1 MHEAPPPTPA
11 SPPASSAVP
20 AEPLSHG
27 LKQRHLTMLG
37 LGGVI
42 GAGLFVGSG
51 AGIAVAGPA
60 IVVSYLIAGALAM
73 LVMRMLGEMSA
84 AMPASG
90 SFSVHAERALG
101 RWAGFSVGWLYWFLL
116 VVVLAVEA
124 TAAAQIAHGW
134 VPGIEPWAWVLLFM
148 VVFTAANLT
157 AVKNFGEFEFW
168 FASLKVGAIV
178 VFLVLGVLA
187 VLGLLPDTDPVGM
200 ANLTGQGGFL
210 PNGWGGVVSGVLTV
224 VFAFGG
230 LEVVTIAAAETDDPA
245 RAVGRAVRSAVVRIL
260 FFYVGSM
267 LVIVTVLP
275 WTAQQAGL
283 SPYVKVLDA
292 IGVPSAGQIMNIVVF
307 VALLSALNA
316 NLYGSS
322 RMVFSL
328 AERGEAPRGLLKVSG
343 GGSREATG
351 AGSRE
356 TTGAGSRETT
366 GGGSRETTGG
376 GSRETTGG
384 GSRVTTGGVPRR
396 AVLASVA
403 FGFVSVLLNLL
414 WPDTVFLYML
424 NSVGAVLLF
433 VWALI
438 AASQLRLR
446 ARLEQEAPEALS
458 LRMWCF
464 PYLTWVTLAGLAG
477 VLLLMLTDEAARPQ
491 VLWSAGATALV
502 LLVAVGRQW
511 RERRGSAVADR

>member
-1 MHEAPPPTPA
+1 MHDAPPTH
-11 SPPASSAVP
+11 PPVP
-20 AEPLSHG
+20 PEPLAQG

-60 IVVSYLIAGALAM
+60 VVVSYLIAGALAM

-134 VPGIEPWAWVLLFM
+134 VPAVDQWLWVLLFM
-148 VVFTAANLT
+148 VVFTVANLT

-168 FASLKVGAIV
+168 FAALKVGAIV

-187 VLGLLPDTDPVGM
+187 VLGVLPDTRPVGLT
-200 ANLTGQGGFL
+200 NLTGQGGFL
-210 PNGWGGVVSGVLTV
+210 PNGWDGVVSGVLTV

-283 SPYVKVLDA
+283 SPYVKVLDS

-322 RMVFSL
+322 RMIFSL
-328 AERGEAPRGLLKVSG
+328 AERGEAPRGLLRVSG
-343 GGSREATG
+343 GQG
-351 AGSRE
+351 
-356 TTGAGSRETT
+356 
-366 GGGSRETTGG
+366 
-376 GSRETTGG
+376 
-384 GSRVTTGGVPRR
+384 GGVPRR

-403 FGFVSVLLNLL
+403 FGFVSVLLNLK
-414 WPDTVFLYML
+414 WPDSVFLYML

-433 VWALI
+433 VWGLI

-446 ARLEQEAPEALS
+446 RRLEREAPGALT

-464 PYLTWVTLAGLAG
+464 PYLTWVTLAGLLA
-477 VLLLMLTDEAARPQ
+477 VLLLMLTDDVARPQ
-491 VLWSAGATALV
+491 VLWSAGATGLV
-502 LLVAVGRQW
+502 LLVAVV
-511 RERRGSAVADR
+511 RELRSR

>member
-1 MHEAPPPTPA
+1 MHPA
-11 SPPASSAVP
+11 N
-20 AEPLSHG
+20 AEPLAHG

-51 AGIAVAGPA
+51 AGIAVAGPG

-124 TAAAQIAHGW
+124 TAAAQIANGW
-134 VPGIEPWAWVLLFM
+134 VPGIAQWAWVLIFM
-148 VVFTAANLT
+148 VVFTCANLT

-168 FASLKVGAIV
+168 FAGLKVGAIV
-178 VFLVLGVLA
+178 LFLGLGVLA
-187 VLGLLPDTDPVGM
+187 IFGVLPETGPVGFS
-200 ANLTGQGGFL
+200 NLTGQGGFL
-210 PNGWGGVVSGVLTV
+210 PNAWEGVVSGVLTV

-230 LEVVTIAAAETDDPA
+230 LEVVTIAAAETEDPA
-245 RAVGRAVRSAVVRIL
+245 RNVARAVRAAVWRIL

-283 SPYVKVLDA
+283 SPYVTVLDA
-292 IGVPSAGQIMNIVVF
+292 IGVPSAGQIMNVVVF

-328 AERGEAPRGLLKVSG
+328 AERGEAPQGLLKVSG
-343 GGSREATG
+343 GGD
-351 AGSRE
+351 
-356 TTGAGSRETT
+356 
-366 GGGSRETTGG
+366 GGGGAA
-376 GSRETTGG
+376 
-384 GSRVTTGGVPRR
+384 GGVPRR

-403 FGFVSVLLNLL
+403 FGFVSVLLNLM

-424 NSVGAVLLF
+424 NAVGAVLLF
-433 VWALI
+433 VWGLI

-446 ARLEQEAPEALS
+446 RRIEREAPETLT
-458 LRMWCF
+458 LKMWGF
-464 PYLTWVTLAGLAG
+464 PWLTWVTLATLGG
-477 VLLLMLTDEAARPQ
+477 VLLLMLTDDAARPQ
-491 VLWSAGATALV
+491 VLWSGAATGAVLV
-502 LLVAVGRQW
+502 VAVV
-511 RERRGSAVADR
+511 RELRARRV

>member
-1 MHEAPPPTPA
+1 MHEAPPTPA
-11 SPPASSAVP
+11 APP
-20 AEPLSHG
+20 AEPLAHG

-73 LVMRMLGEMSA
+73 LVMRMLGEMSS

-134 VPGIEPWAWVLLFM
+134 VPGVEPWAWVLLFM
-148 VVFTAANLT
+148 VGFTVANLT

-178 VFLVLGVLA
+178 VFLVLGGLA
-187 VLGLLPDTDPVGM
+187 VFGLLPDTDPVGM
-200 ANLTGQGGFL
+200 TNLTGQGGFL
-210 PNGWGGVVSGVLTV
+210 PNGWSGVVSGVLTV

-322 RMVFSL
+322 RMIFSL
-328 AERGEAPRGLLKVSG
+328 AERGEAPRGLLKVS
-343 GGSREATG
+343 RKAG
-351 AGSRE
+351 AE
-356 TTGAGSRETT
+356 
-366 GGGSRETTGG
+366 
-376 GSRETTGG
+376 
-384 GSRVTTGGVPRR
+384 GGVPRR

-414 WPDTVFLYML
+414 WPDTVFLYLL

-446 ARLEQEAPEALS
+446 ARLEREAPEALT
-458 LRMWCF
+458 LRMWWF
-464 PYLTWVTLAGLAG
+464 PYLTWVTLTGLLG

-502 LLVAVGRQW
+502 LLVAVGREW
-511 RERRGSAVADR
+511 RERRARREPSALTDR

>member
-1 MHEAPPPTPA
+1 MHDAPPPTLQ
-11 SPPASSAVP
+11 
-20 AEPLSHG
+20 EPLSHG

-51 AGIAVAGPA
+51 AGIAVAGPG

-84 AMPASG
+84 AIPASG
-90 SFSVHAERALG
+90 AFSVHAERALG
-101 RWAGFSVGWLYWFLL
+101 RWAGFGVGWLYWFLL

-134 VPGIEPWAWVLLFM
+134 VPGVDQWAWVLTFM
-148 VVFTAANLT
+148 VVFTVTNLT

-168 FASLKVGAIV
+168 FAALKVAAIV
-178 VFLVLGVLA
+178 IFLVLGVLA
-187 VLGLLPDTDPVGM
+187 VLGLLPDTDPVGLT
-200 ANLTGQGGFL
+200 NLTGQGGFL

-230 LEVVTIAAAETDDPA
+230 LEVVTIAAAETDNPA

-316 NLYGSS
+316 NLYGAS

-343 GGSREATG
+343 SVGG
-351 AGSRE
+351 
-356 TTGAGSRETT
+356 
-366 GGGSRETTGG
+366 
-376 GSRETTGG
+376 
-384 GSRVTTGGVPRR
+384 GGVPRR

-403 FGFVSVLLNLL
+403 FGFVSVLLNLK
-414 WPDTVFLYML
+414 WPDSVFLYLL

-433 VWALI
+433 VWGLI

-446 ARLEQEAPEALS
+446 RRLEREAPEALT

-464 PYLTWVTLAGLAG
+464 PWLTWVTLAALVA
-477 VLLLMLTDEAARPQ
+477 VLVLMLTDDVARPQ
-491 VLWSAGATALV
+491 VLWSAGATGLV
-502 LLVAVGRQW
+502 LLVAGA
-511 RERRGSAVADR
+511 RELRDRRRD

>member
-1 MHEAPPPTPA
+1 MHDDAPP
-11 SPPASSAVP
+11 SSAVP
-20 AEPLSHG
+20 AEPLAGG

-51 AGIAVAGPA
+51 AGIEVAGPG
-60 IVVSYLIAGALAM
+60 IVVSYLIAGAIAM
-73 LVMRMLGEMSA
+73 CVMRMLGEMSA

-124 TAAAQIAHGW
+124 TGAAQIANGW
-134 VPGIEPWAWVLLFM
+134 VPGIPQWAWVLLFM
-148 VVFTAANLT
+148 LVFTATNLA

-168 FASLKVGAIV
+168 FATLKVVAIIA
-178 VFLVLGVLA
+178 FLVLGTLA
-187 VLGLLPDTDPVGM
+187 IFGLLPDTDPVGLTH
-200 ANLTGQGGFL
+200 LTGDGGFL
-210 PNGWGGVVSGVLTV
+210 PNGWQGVVSGVLAV
-224 VFAFGG
+224 IFAFGG
-230 LEVVTIAAAETDDPA
+230 LEVVTIAAAESDDPVRSVA
-245 RAVGRAVRSAVVRIL
+245 RAVRSAVFRIL

-275 WTAQQAGL
+275 WTEQKAGI
-283 SPYVKVLDA
+283 SPYVTVLDS

-328 AERGEAPRGLLKVSG
+328 AERAEAPKGLLKVSG
-343 GGSREATG
+343 
-351 AGSRE
+351 
-356 TTGAGSRETT
+356 
-366 GGGSRETTGG
+366 
-376 GSRETTGG
+376 
-384 GSRVTTGGVPRR
+384 GGVPRR

-403 FGFVSVLLNLL
+403 FGFVSVLLNLK

-446 ARLEQEAPEALS
+446 RRIEAEAPERLV
-458 LRMWCF
+458 LKMWAF
-464 PYLTWVTLAGLAG
+464 PWLTWAALAAMAVVFG
-477 VLLLMLTDEAARPQ
+477 LMLTDDTARPQ
-491 VLWSAGATALV
+491 LLWSTGATAIV
-502 LLVAVGRQW
+502 LLTAGVREW
-511 RERRGSAVADR
+511 RDRHTA

>member
-1 MHEAPPPTPA
+1 MHDQLPPEP
-11 SPPASSAVP
+11 
-20 AEPLSHG
+20 EPLGGG

-51 AGIAVAGPA
+51 AGIAVAGPG
-60 IVVSYLIAGALAM
+60 IVVSYLIAGTLAM
-73 LVMRMLGEMSA
+73 CVMRMLGEMSA

-124 TAAAQIAHGW
+124 TGAAQIANGW
-134 VPGIEPWAWVLLFM
+134 APGVPQWAWVLVFM
-148 VVFTAANLT
+148 VVFTGANLA

-168 FASLKVGAIV
+168 FAALKVFAIV
-178 VFLVLGVLA
+178 AFLILGTLA
-187 VLGLLPDTDPVGM
+187 VFGLLPDTDPVGFT
-200 ANLTGQGGFL
+200 NLTGHDGGFL
-210 PNGWGGVVSGVLTV
+210 PHGWQGVISGVLAV

-230 LEVVTIAAAETDDPA
+230 LEVVTIAAAESDDPV
-245 RAVGRAVRSAVVRIL
+245 RAVSRAVRSAVFRIL

-275 WTAQQAGL
+275 WTAQKAGI
-283 SPYVKVLDA
+283 SPYVTVLDA

-328 AERGEAPRGLLKVSG
+328 AERGEAPRALLKVSG
-343 GGSREATG
+343 
-351 AGSRE
+351 
-356 TTGAGSRETT
+356 
-366 GGGSRETTGG
+366 
-376 GSRETTGG
+376 
-384 GSRVTTGGVPRR
+384 GGVPRR

-403 FGFVSVLLNLL
+403 FGFVSVLLNLE
-414 WPDTVFLYML
+414 WPESVFLYML

-446 ARLEQEAPEALS
+446 RLVEREAPERLV
-458 LRMWCF
+458 LRMWGF
-464 PYLTWVTLAGLAG
+464 PWLTWVTLAAMAAVIG
-477 VLLLMLTDEAARPQ
+477 LMLTDDTARPQ
-491 VLWSAGATALV
+491 LLWSTGATALV
-502 LLVAVGRQW
+502 VAVAGV
-511 RERRGSAVADR
+511 RELRARRA

>member
-1 MHEAPPPTPA
+1 MHEAPPTPSGAPTP
-11 SPPASSAVP
+11 P
-20 AEPLSHG
+20 AEPLQHG

-60 IVVSYLIAGALAM
+60 IVVSYLIAGTLAM

-134 VPGIEPWAWVLLFM
+134 VPVVEPWAWVLLFM

-178 VFLVLGVLA
+178 VFLGLGLLA
-187 VLGLLPDTDPVGM
+187 VLGWLPDTDPVGM
-200 ANLTGQGGFL
+200 TNLTGQGGFL

-283 SPYVKVLDA
+283 SPYVKVLDS

-343 GGSREATG
+343 GSQGKA
-351 AGSRE
+351 
-356 TTGAGSRETT
+356 
-366 GGGSRETTGG
+366 
-376 GSRETTGG
+376 
-384 GSRVTTGGVPRR
+384 GGVPRR

-446 ARLEQEAPEALS
+446 ARLEREAPGALA
-458 LRMWCF
+458 LRMWWF
-464 PYLTWVTLAGLAG
+464 PYLTWLTLAGLFG
-477 VLLLMLTDEAARPQ
+477 VLVLMLTDDAARPQ

-511 RERRGSAVADR
+511 RERGNPAPADR

>member
-1 MHEAPPPTPA
+1 MHDAPPPTQQ
-11 SPPASSAVP
+11 
-20 AEPLSHG
+20 EPLSHG

-51 AGIAVAGPA
+51 AGIAVAGPG

-84 AMPASG
+84 AIPASG
-90 SFSVHAERALG
+90 AFSVHAERALG
-101 RWAGFSVGWLYWFLL
+101 RWAGFGVGWLYWFLL

-134 VPGIEPWAWVLLFM
+134 VPGVDQWAWVLTFM
-148 VVFTAANLT
+148 VVFTVTNLT

-168 FASLKVGAIV
+168 FAALKVAAIV
-178 VFLVLGVLA
+178 IFLVLGVLA
-187 VLGLLPDTDPVGM
+187 VLGLLPDTEPVGLT
-200 ANLTGQGGFL
+200 NLTGQGGFL

-230 LEVVTIAAAETDDPA
+230 LEVVTIAAAETDNPA
-245 RAVGRAVRSAVVRIL
+245 RALGRAVRSAVVRIL

-316 NLYGSS
+316 NLYGAS

-343 GGSREATG
+343 SVGG
-351 AGSRE
+351 
-356 TTGAGSRETT
+356 
-366 GGGSRETTGG
+366 
-376 GSRETTGG
+376 
-384 GSRVTTGGVPRR
+384 GGVPRR

-403 FGFVSVLLNLL
+403 FGFVSVLLNLK
-414 WPDTVFLYML
+414 WPDSVFLYLL

-446 ARLEQEAPEALS
+446 RRLEREAPEALT

-464 PYLTWVTLAGLAG
+464 PWLTWVTLAALVA
-477 VLLLMLTDEAARPQ
+477 VLVLMLTDDVARPQ
-491 VLWSAGATALV
+491 VLWSAGATGLV
-502 LLVAVGRQW
+502 LLVAGA
-511 RERRGSAVADR
+511 RELRDRRRD

>member
-1 MHEAPPPTPA
+1 MHEAPPTPSPT
-11 SPPASSAVP
+11 SPTAP

-134 VPGIEPWAWVLLFM
+134 VPGVEPWAWVLLFM
-148 VVFTAANLT
+148 VVFTVANLT

-178 VFLVLGVLA
+178 VFLVLGGLA
-187 VLGLLPDTDPVGM
+187 VFGLLPDTDPVGM
-200 ANLTGQGGFL
+200 TNLTGEGGFL
-210 PNGWGGVVSGVLTV
+210 PNGWSGVVSGVLTV

-322 RMVFSL
+322 RMIFSL

-343 GGSREATG
+343 GGA
-351 AGSRE
+351 AK
-356 TTGAGSRETT
+356 
-366 GGGSRETTGG
+366 GGGAD
-376 GSRETTGG
+376 GSSGPA
-384 GSRVTTGGVPRR
+384 GGVPRR

-446 ARLEQEAPEALS
+446 ARLEQEAPDALA
-458 LRMWCF
+458 LRMWWF
-464 PYLTWVTLAGLAG
+464 PYLTWVTLAGLLG
-477 VLLLMLTDEAARPQ
+477 VLLLMLTDDAARPQ

-502 LLVAVGRQW
+502 LLVAVGREW
-511 RERRGSAVADR
+511 RERRARRDPSAFTDR

>member
-1 MHEAPPPTPA
+1 MHDAPPPTQQ
-11 SPPASSAVP
+11 
-20 AEPLSHG
+20 EPLSHG

-51 AGIAVAGPA
+51 AGIAVAGPG

-84 AMPASG
+84 AIPASG
-90 SFSVHAERALG
+90 AFSVHAERALG

-134 VPGIEPWAWVLLFM
+134 APGVDQWAWVLAFM
-148 VVFTAANLT
+148 VVFTVTNLT

-168 FASLKVGAIV
+168 FAALKVAAIV
-178 VFLVLGVLA
+178 SFLVLGLLA
-187 VLGLLPDTDPVGM
+187 AFGLLPDTDPVGLTD
-200 ANLTGQGGFL
+200 LTGQGGFL

-316 NLYGSS
+316 NLYGAS

-328 AERGEAPRGLLKVSG
+328 AERGEGPRGLLKVSG
-343 GGSREATG
+343 S
-351 AGSRE
+351 
-356 TTGAGSRETT
+356 
-366 GGGSRETTGG
+366 GGG
-376 GSRETTGG
+376 
-384 GSRVTTGGVPRR
+384 GGVPRR

-403 FGFVSVLLNLL
+403 FGFVSVLLNLK
-414 WPDTVFLYML
+414 WPDSVFLYLL

-433 VWALI
+433 VWGLI
-438 AASQLRLR
+438 AASQLRLHR
-446 ARLEQEAPEALS
+446 RLEREAPEALT

-464 PYLTWVTLAGLAG
+464 PWLTWVTLAALVA
-477 VLLLMLTDEAARPQ
+477 VLVLMLTDDVARPQ
-491 VLWSAGATALV
+491 VLWSAGATGLV
-502 LLVAVGRQW
+502 LLVAGA
-511 RERRGSAVADR
+511 RELRDRRRA

>member
-1 MHEAPPPTPA
+1 MHEAPPTPSPTSPA
-11 SPPASSAVP
+11 AP

-134 VPGIEPWAWVLLFM
+134 VPGVEPWAWVLLFM
-148 VVFTAANLT
+148 VVFTVANLT

-178 VFLVLGVLA
+178 VFLVLGGLA
-187 VLGLLPDTDPVGM
+187 VFGLLPDTDPVGM
-200 ANLTGQGGFL
+200 TNLTGEGGFL
-210 PNGWGGVVSGVLTV
+210 PNGWSGVVSGVLTV

-322 RMVFSL
+322 RMIFSL

-343 GGSREATG
+343 GGE
-351 AGSRE
+351 GSS
-356 TTGAGSRETT
+356 GQP
-366 GGGSRETTGG
+366 
-376 GSRETTGG
+376 
-384 GSRVTTGGVPRR
+384 GGVPRR

-433 VWALI
+433 VWTLI

-446 ARLEQEAPEALS
+446 ARLEQEAPDALA
-458 LRMWCF
+458 LRMWWF
-464 PYLTWVTLAGLAG
+464 PYLTWVTLAGLLG
-477 VLLLMLTDEAARPQ
+477 VLLLMLTDDAARPQ

-502 LLVAVGRQW
+502 LLVAVGREW
-511 RERRGSAVADR
+511 RERRARRAPSALTDR

>member
-1 MHEAPPPTPA
+1 MHDQ
-11 SPPASSAVP
+11 AVRQP
-20 AEPLSHG
+20 QEPQNPKGSQEPLSGG

-51 AGIAVAGPA
+51 AGIAVAGPG
-60 IVVSYLIAGALAM
+60 IVLSYLIAGAIAM
-73 LVMRMLGEMSA
+73 LVMRMLGELSA

-124 TAAAQIAHGW
+124 TGAAKIASGW
-134 VPGIEPWAWVLLFM
+134 APGVPQWAWVLVFM
-148 VVFTAANLT
+148 VVFTAANLA

-168 FASLKVGAIV
+168 FAALKVGAIV
-178 VFLVLGVLA
+178 LFLALGALA
-187 VLGLLPDTDPVGM
+187 VFGVLPDTDPVGT
-200 ANLTGQGGFL
+200 AHLTGDGGFF
-210 PNGWGGVVSGVLTV
+210 PNGASGVISGVLAV

-245 RAVGRAVRSAVVRIL
+245 RAVGRAVRSAVFRIL

-267 LVIVTVLP
+267 LVVVTLLP
-275 WTAQQAGL
+275 WDSMTPGL
-283 SPYVKVLDA
+283 SPYVAVLDR
-292 IGVPSAGQIMNIVVF
+292 IGIPAAGTIMNIVVF

-328 AERGEAPRGLLKVSG
+328 AERGEAPRGLLRVSP
-343 GGSREATG
+343 
-351 AGSRE
+351 
-356 TTGAGSRETT
+356 
-366 GGGSRETTGG
+366 
-376 GSRETTGG
+376 
-384 GSRVTTGGVPRR
+384 GGVPRR

-403 FGFVSVLLNLL
+403 FGFGSVVLNLL

-424 NSVGAVLLF
+424 NAVGAVLLF
-433 VWALI
+433 VWGADRGVAAQ
-438 AASQLRLR
+438 AASAHR
-446 ARLEQEAPEALS
+446 ARDAGAAHAADVGVPLS
-458 LRMWCF
+458 D
-464 PYLTWVTLAGLAG
+464 VGDAGRDGRRPGADAAGRLGPAAVAVVGGRDSGGAAG
-477 VLLLMLTDEAARPQ
+477 VTRAGIAREACLNLHS
-491 VLWSAGATALV
+491 V
-502 LLVAVGRQW
+502 
-511 RERRGSAVADR
+511 

>member
-1 MHEAPPPTPA
+1 MHEAPPTPSPTSPA
-11 SPPASSAVP
+11 AP

-134 VPGIEPWAWVLLFM
+134 VPGVEPWAWVLLFM
-148 VVFTAANLT
+148 VVFTVANLT

-178 VFLVLGVLA
+178 VFLVLGGLA
-187 VLGLLPDTDPVGM
+187 VFGLLPDTDPVGM
-200 ANLTGQGGFL
+200 TNLTGQGGFL
-210 PNGWGGVVSGVLTV
+210 PNGWSGVVSGVLTV

-322 RMVFSL
+322 RMIFSL
-328 AERGEAPRGLLKVSG
+328 AERGEAPLGLLKVSG
-343 GGSREATG
+343 GTEGFSG
-351 AGSRE
+351 QP
-356 TTGAGSRETT
+356 
-366 GGGSRETTGG
+366 
-376 GSRETTGG
+376 
-384 GSRVTTGGVPRR
+384 GGVPRR

-446 ARLEQEAPEALS
+446 ARLEQEAPDALA
-458 LRMWCF
+458 LRMWWF
-464 PYLTWVTLAGLAG
+464 PYLTWVTLAGLLG
-477 VLLLMLTDEAARPQ
+477 VLLLMLTDDAARPQ

-502 LLVAVGRQW
+502 LLVAVGREW
-511 RERRGSAVADR
+511 RERRARRDPSALTDR

>member
-1 MHEAPPPTPA
+1 MHDAPPTH
-11 SPPASSAVP
+11 SPVRS
-20 AEPLSHG
+20 EPLAHG

-60 IVVSYLIAGALAM
+60 VVVSYLIAGALAM

-101 RWAGFSVGWLYWFLL
+101 RWAGFSVGWLYWFML

-124 TAAAQIAHGW
+124 TAAAQIAHAW
-134 VPGIEPWAWVLLFM
+134 VPAVDQWLWVLLFM
-148 VVFTAANLT
+148 VVFTVANLT

-168 FASLKVGAIV
+168 FAALKVTAIV
-178 VFLVLGVLA
+178 AFLVLGVLA
-187 VLGLLPDTDPVGM
+187 VLGVLPDTDPVGLT
-200 ANLTGQGGFL
+200 NLTGQGGFL
-210 PNGWGGVVSGVLTV
+210 PNGWDGVVSGVLTV

-283 SPYVKVLDA
+283 SPYVKVLDS

-322 RMVFSL
+322 RMIFSL

-343 GGSREATG
+343 TRGAEGSPSG
-351 AGSRE
+351 
-356 TTGAGSRETT
+356 
-366 GGGSRETTGG
+366 
-376 GSRETTGG
+376 
-384 GSRVTTGGVPRR
+384 GGVPRR

-403 FGFVSVLLNLL
+403 FGFVSVLLNLG
-414 WPDTVFLYML
+414 WPDTVFLCML

-433 VWALI
+433 VWGLI

-446 ARLEQEAPEALS
+446 RRLEREAPDALA

-464 PYLTWVTLAGLAG
+464 PYLTWVTLAGLLA
-477 VLLLMLTDEAARPQ
+477 VLLLMLTDDAARPQ
-491 VLWSAGATALV
+491 VLWSAAATALV
-502 LLVAVGRQW
+502 LLVAVV
-511 RERRGSAVADR
+511 RERRAKP

>member
-1 MHEAPPPTPA
+1 MHEVPPPTSTPA
-11 SPPASSAVP
+11 PTPGPSSSAVP

-178 VFLVLGVLA
+178 VFLALGLLA
-187 VLGLLPDTDPVGM
+187 VFGWLPDTDPVGM
-200 ANLTGQGGFL
+200 TNLTGQGGFL

-322 RMVFSL
+322 RMIFSL

-343 GGSREATG
+343 GGSRG
-351 AGSRE
+351 
-356 TTGAGSRETT
+356 
-366 GGGSRETTGG
+366 
-376 GSRETTGG
+376 
-384 GSRVTTGGVPRR
+384 TTGGVPRR

-464 PYLTWVTLAGLAG
+464 PYLTWVTLAGLFG

>member
-1 MHEAPPPTPA
+1 MHEAPPTPSEA
-11 SPPASSAVP
+11 STTP
-20 AEPLSHG
+20 AEPLQHG

-60 IVVSYLIAGALAM
+60 IVVSYLIAGTLAM

-134 VPGIEPWAWVLLFM
+134 VPAVEPWAWVLLFM

-178 VFLVLGVLA
+178 VFLGLGVLA
-187 VLGLLPDTDPVGM
+187 VLGWLPDTDPVGM
-200 ANLTGQGGFL
+200 TNLTGQGGFL

-283 SPYVKVLDA
+283 SPYVKVLDS
-292 IGVPSAGQIMNIVVF
+292 IGVPSAAQIMNIVVF

-343 GGSREATG
+343 GSQGKA
-351 AGSRE
+351 
-356 TTGAGSRETT
+356 
-366 GGGSRETTGG
+366 
-376 GSRETTGG
+376 
-384 GSRVTTGGVPRR
+384 GGVPRR

-446 ARLEQEAPEALS
+446 ARLEQEAPGALA
-458 LRMWCF
+458 LRMWWF
-464 PYLTWVTLAGLAG
+464 PYLTWLTLAGLFA
-477 VLLLMLTDEAARPQ
+477 VLMLMLTDDAARPQ

-511 RERRGSAVADR
+511 RERGNPAPADR

>member
-1 MHEAPPPTPA
+1 MHEALTTD
-11 SPPASSAVP
+11 
-20 AEPLSHG
+20 EPLAHG

-51 AGIAVAGPA
+51 AGIAVAGPG
-60 IVVSYLIAGALAM
+60 IVLSYLIAGTIAM

-90 SFSVHAERALG
+90 SFSVHAEKAIG
-101 RWAGFSVGWLYWFLL
+101 RWAGFTVGWLYWFLL

-124 TAAAQIAHGW
+124 TAAATIAHDWVPALPQWGW
-134 VPGIEPWAWVLLFM
+134 VLVFM
-148 VVFTAANLT
+148 VFFTLANLT
-157 AVKNFGEFEFW
+157 AVRNFGEFEFW
-168 FASLKVGAIV
+168 FAALKVGAIV
-178 VFLVLGVLA
+178 LFLILGTLA
-187 VLGLLPDTDPVGM
+187 VFGLLPDTDPVGLTH
-200 ANLTGQGGFL
+200 LTGDGGFL
-210 PNGWGGVVSGVLTV
+210 PGGWSGVISGVLAV

-267 LVIVTVLP
+267 LVIVTLLP

-283 SPYVKVLDA
+283 SPYVTVLDS
-292 IGVPSAGQIMNIVVF
+292 IGIPQAGQIMNIVVF

-316 NLYGSS
+316 NLYGAS

-328 AERGEAPRGLLKVSG
+328 AERGEAPRGLLRISG
-343 GGSREATG
+343 
-351 AGSRE
+351 
-356 TTGAGSRETT
+356 
-366 GGGSRETTGG
+366 
-376 GSRETTGG
+376 
-384 GSRVTTGGVPRR
+384 GGVPRR

-403 FGFVSVLLNLL
+403 FGFVSVLLNLK
-414 WPDTVFLYML
+414 WPDSVFLYLL

-438 AASQLRLR
+438 AVSQLRLR
-446 ARLEQEAPEALS
+446 RRIEREAPGTLT
-458 LRMWCF
+458 LKMWAF
-464 PYLTWVTLAGLAG
+464 PWLTWATLVAIAG
-477 VLLLMLTDEAARPQ
+477 VLVLMLTDDTARPQ
-491 VLWSAGATALV
+491 VLWSSGAAAAVLIVAGV
-502 LLVAVGRQW
+502 
-511 RERRGSAVADR
+511 RELRARRG

>member
-1 MHEAPPPTPA
+1 MHKAPPTP
-11 SPPASSAVP
+11 SPISPAAP

-134 VPGIEPWAWVLLFM
+134 VPGVEPWAWVLLFM
-148 VVFTAANLT
+148 VVFTVANLT

-178 VFLVLGVLA
+178 VFLVLGGLA
-187 VLGLLPDTDPVGM
+187 VFGLLPDTDPVGM
-200 ANLTGQGGFL
+200 TNLTGRGGFL
-210 PNGWGGVVSGVLTV
+210 PNGWSGVVSGVLTV

-322 RMVFSL
+322 RMIFSL

-343 GGSREATG
+343 GAPKS
-351 AGSRE
+351 AGS
-356 TTGAGSRETT
+356 
-366 GGGSRETTGG
+366 GGSG
-376 GSRETTGG
+376 GSD
-384 GSRVTTGGVPRR
+384 GSSGQAGGVPRR

-403 FGFVSVLLNLL
+403 FGFVSVLLNLI

-446 ARLEQEAPEALS
+446 ARLEQEAPEALA
-458 LRMWCF
+458 LRMWWF
-464 PYLTWVTLAGLAG
+464 PYLTWVTLAGLLG
-477 VLLLMLTDEAARPQ
+477 VLLLMLTDDAARPQ

-502 LLVAVGRQW
+502 LLVAVGREW
-511 RERRGSAVADR
+511 RERRASREPSAFTDR

>member
-1 MHEAPPPTPA
+1 MHEASSTPA
-11 SPPASSAVP
+11 AAPAPP

-178 VFLVLGVLA
+178 VFLVLGLLA
-187 VLGLLPDTDPVGM
+187 VLGWLPDTDPVGM
-200 ANLTGQGGFL
+200 TNLTGQGGFL

-322 RMVFSL
+322 RMIFSL

-343 GGSREATG
+343 GGSKGGG
-351 AGSRE
+351 ASKNGGSDGSRE
-356 TTGAGSRETT
+356 RA
-366 GGGSRETTGG
+366 
-376 GSRETTGG
+376 
-384 GSRVTTGGVPRR
+384 GGVPRR

-446 ARLEQEAPEALS
+446 ARLEQEAPDALA
-458 LRMWCF
+458 LRMWWF
-464 PYLTWVTLAGLAG
+464 PYLTWVTLAGLFG
-477 VLLLMLTDEAARPQ
+477 VLLLMLTDDAARPQ
-491 VLWSAGATALV
+491 VLWSGGATALV
-502 LLVAVGRQW
+502 LLVAVGRQR
-511 RERRGSAVADR
+511 RERKGPRPGHEREGPAFTDR

>member
-1 MHEAPPPTPA
+1 MHDRTT
-11 SPPASSAVP
+11 P
-20 AEPLSHG
+20 AEPDEPLAGG

-51 AGIAVAGPA
+51 AGIAVAGPG

-73 LVMRMLGEMSA
+73 CVMRMLGEMSA

-101 RWAGFSVGWLYWFLL
+101 RWAGFSAGWLYWFLL

-124 TAAAQIAHGW
+124 TGAAQIAHGW
-134 VPGIEPWAWVLLFM
+134 VPAVPQWAWVLLFM
-148 VVFTAANLT
+148 VVFTVTNLA

-168 FASLKVGAIV
+168 FATLKVVAIIA
-178 VFLVLGVLA
+178 FLALGTLA
-187 VLGLLPDTDPVGM
+187 IFGLLPDTDAVGLSH
-200 ANLTGQGGFL
+200 LTGDGGFL
-210 PNGWGGVVSGVLTV
+210 PRGWQGVVSGVLAV

-230 LEVVTIAAAETDDPA
+230 LEVVTIAAAESEDPVRSVA
-245 RAVGRAVRSAVVRIL
+245 RAVRSAVFRIL

-275 WTAQQAGL
+275 WTAQKAGI
-283 SPYVKVLDA
+283 SPYVTVLDSV
-292 IGVPSAGQIMNIVVF
+292 GVPSAGQIMNIVVF

-322 RMVFSL
+322 RMIFSL
-328 AERGEAPRGLLKVSG
+328 AERDEAPKGLLKV
-343 GGSREATG
+343 A
-351 AGSRE
+351 
-356 TTGAGSRETT
+356 
-366 GGGSRETTGG
+366 
-376 GSRETTGG
+376 
-384 GSRVTTGGVPRR
+384 GGVPRR

-403 FGFVSVLLNLL
+403 FGFVSVLLNLE

-438 AASQLRLR
+438 AVSQLRLR
-446 ARLEQEAPEALS
+446 RRLEAEAPERLV
-458 LRMWCF
+458 LKMWAY
-464 PYLTWVTLAGLAG
+464 PWLTWAALAAMG
-477 VLLLMLTDEAARPQ
+477 VVFGLMLTDDTARPQ
-491 VLWSAGATALV
+491 LLWSTGATALV
-502 LLVAVGRQW
+502 L
-511 RERRGSAVADR
+511 AVAGVRELRARRA

>member
-1 MHEAPPPTPA
+1 MHEASPTPPPSPA
-11 SPPASSAVP
+11 ATSPAAP

-134 VPGIEPWAWVLLFM
+134 VPGVEPWAWVLLFM
-148 VVFTAANLT
+148 VVFTVANLT

-178 VFLVLGVLA
+178 VFLVLGGLA
-187 VLGLLPDTDPVGM
+187 VFGLLPDTDPVGM

-210 PNGWGGVVSGVLTV
+210 PNGWSGVVSGVLTV

-322 RMVFSL
+322 RMIFSL
-328 AERGEAPRGLLKVSG
+328 AERGEAPRGLLKVSRKAG
-343 GGSREATG
+343 AEGSSG
-351 AGSRE
+351 QP
-356 TTGAGSRETT
+356 
-366 GGGSRETTGG
+366 
-376 GSRETTGG
+376 
-384 GSRVTTGGVPRR
+384 GGVPRR

-446 ARLEQEAPEALS
+446 ARLEQEAPDALA
-458 LRMWCF
+458 LRMWWF
-464 PYLTWVTLAGLAG
+464 PYLTWVTLAGLLG
-477 VLLLMLTDEAARPQ
+477 VLLLMLTDDAARPQ

-502 LLVAVGRQW
+502 LLVAVGRERRDLKGS
-511 RERRGSAVADR
+511 RERAALPDR